1 MPTKNAQTVD
11 FSLGRMHELKR
22 NKHDSTFVVFGAV
35 IFFLFLS
42 RTVFAFYSF
51 QLDNLLGSKTVVV
64 ACLVFIT

>member
-1 MPTKNAQTVD
+1 MTALLLY
-11 FSLGRMHELKR
+11 LGQ
-22 NKHDSTFVVFGAV
+22 SF
-35 IFFLFLS
+35 FFLFLS